1 MTATL
6 KLVSENKKVAK
17 ETAVGSN
24 QEGIPG
30 RAAAC
35 ATGEARVLSVT
46 GVVPNKVHPVRPRTQ
61 SIEISDLNP
70 IA

>member
-1 MTATL
+1 MTATF

-17 ETAVGSN
+17 ETAMRSN

-30 RAAAC
+30 RAVAC

-46 GVVPNKVHPVRPRTQ
+46 GVVPNKVYPVRPRTQ
-61 SIEISDLNP
+61 SIGILDVSP
-70 IA
+70 IV